1 MRKISP
7 KDAFPGARYRRV
19 SSGRGTGKDLMTY
32 ASHGSTGAIQWIST
46 LRKDCLGRTRLL
58 FPGAERRTGQH
69 DSWMDREMRTTF
81 EGLVATDFLVGETLM
96 RNRGSGLRE
105 DELVTAVMLFVIS
118 CINAV
123 ASLVACC
130 TNAFASFP
138 SGQKYF

>member
-1 MRKISP
+1 
-7 KDAFPGARYRRV
+7 
-19 SSGRGTGKDLMTY
+19 MTY

>member
-1 MRKISP
+1 
-7 KDAFPGARYRRV
+7 
-19 SSGRGTGKDLMTY
+19 
-32 ASHGSTGAIQWIST
+32 
-46 LRKDCLGRTRLL
+46 
-58 FPGAERRTGQH
+58 
-69 DSWMDREMRTTF
+69 MDRDIRTTF
-81 EGLVATDFLVGETLM
+81 GGLVATDFLVGETLM